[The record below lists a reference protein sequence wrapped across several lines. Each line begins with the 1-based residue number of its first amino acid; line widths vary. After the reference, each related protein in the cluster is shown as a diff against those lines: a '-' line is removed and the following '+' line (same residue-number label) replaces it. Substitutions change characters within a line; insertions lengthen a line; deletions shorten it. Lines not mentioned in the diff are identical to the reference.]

1 MLYSTKRKFI
11 TSFTFTCPTVVF
23 MTVCTV
29 SMQHFFATV
38 HLNVC
43 TVIIG
48 LIIIIIINGA
58 CLGQSYYLFAM
69 KLILES

>member
-1 MLYSTKRKFI
+1 
-11 TSFTFTCPTVVF
+11 